1 MRKGRTGNSKPKNEK
16 IGIIGLGYVGL
27 PLAVKFA
34 QAGFMVIGIDND
46 ARKLKAVLSGESYI
60 DDVKTEDVKIIVKN
74 KMFSVSSNYEQ
85 LSKADVICIC
95 VPTPLDKNKQPDI
108 TYIRHATEKIAKIL
122 KKGQLVI
129 LESTTYPGTTEEIM
143 LPVFEARG
151 LKAGKDFNLVF
162 SPERVDP
169 GNKKFELNDVPKV
182 VGGVTEKCSARAA
195 EVYGKVFEKIHIVSS
210 PKVAET
216 EKLLENIFRNV
227 NIALVNEL
235 AMLCRKMDI
244 DVWEVIEAAKTKPY
258 GYMAFYPGPGIGGH
272 CIPLDPFYLSWK
284 AKEYGI
290 RTRFIELAGEI
301 NDKMP
306 EYTVRL
312 LQDILNDRDISLK
325 GAKVLVLGVAYK
337 KDINDMRESPAVKV
351 IEQLFAKGA
360 AVSYSDPHVPEARI
374 EGRKMKSVVLNRKNV
389 SSADAVVI
397 LTDHSAFD
405 YEKIV
410 NDAKLVVDTRNAV
423 KSKYNGKKVIKL

>member
-1 MRKGRTGNSKPKNEK
+1 MKKQSV
-16 IGIIGLGYVGL
+16 GIIGLGYVGL
-27 PLAVKFA
+27 PLAVKFV
-34 QAGFMVIGIDND
+34 QAGFEVLGIDTD
-46 ARKLKAVLSGESYI
+46 TRKLKMIRSGKSYI
-60 DDVKTEDVKIIVKN
+60 DDIDSADLKN
-74 KMFSVSSNYEQ
+74 AVRSGRFCVSDDFSC
-85 LSKADVICIC
+85 LSRTNVICVC

-108 TYIRHATEKIAKIL
+108 SYIEHATEKIAKTL
-122 KKGQLVI
+122 KKGQLII

-143 LPVFEARG
+143 LPAFEAKG
-151 LKAGKDFNLVF
+151 LRVGRDFNLVF

-169 GNKKFELNDVPKV
+169 GNKKFKLNDVPKV
-182 VGGVTEKCSARAA
+182 IGGITEKCSARAA
-195 EVYGKVFEKIHIVSS
+195 EVYSRVFEKIHIVSS

-235 AMLCRKMDI
+235 AILCRRMDI
-244 DVWEVIEAAKTKPY
+244 DVWEVIAAAKTKPY

-312 LQDILNDRDISLK
+312 LQDILNERNISLK
-325 GAKVLVLGVAYK
+325 DAKVLVLGLSYK

-351 IEQLFAKGA
+351 IEQLFVKGA

-374 EGRKMKSVVLNRKNV
+374 GSRKMKSVVLNQKNV
-389 SSADAVVI
+389 SSADAVIV

-410 NDAKLVVDTRNAV
+410 DNARLVLDTRNAV
-423 KSKYNGKKVIKL
+423 KSKKNSKKVIKL